1 MTLICNSWVTCSTST
16 QSSWLIVLVKSS
28 VTYWLSTCSVNY
40 GEGLLEIS
48 NYTCRFFYFSLL
60 SFFAS
65 CILKPFHQA
74 YAHTRFL
81 GPFCNWSFIIIKFPT
96 FSLVRL
102 ILKSSLYDTNIIT
115 SVFLH
120 LPITWYSFSILW
132 LSTCLFVFKVCLL
145 QHRVES
151 SFFPIWQSVDFNRSF
166 YPLIFNVIIVQL
178 GMSM

>member
-1 MTLICNSWVTCSTST
+1 MTLICNSWMMCSTSI

-40 GEGLLEIS
+40 WEGLLEIS
-48 NYTCRFFYFSLL
+48 NYTCRFFYFSLV
-60 SFFAS
+60 
-65 CILKPFHQA
+65 I
-74 YAHTRFL
+74 
-81 GPFCNWSFIIIKFPT
+81 FCCMHFET
-96 FSLVRL
+96 FSSGICTYKIFRSLLQL
-102 ILKSSLYDTNIIT
+102 ILHTYKISNFFFGKTHLEVFLVCNIIT

-132 LSTCLFVFKVCLL
+132 LSTCVFVFKVCLL

-166 YPLIFNVIIVQL
+166 CPLIFNVIIVQW